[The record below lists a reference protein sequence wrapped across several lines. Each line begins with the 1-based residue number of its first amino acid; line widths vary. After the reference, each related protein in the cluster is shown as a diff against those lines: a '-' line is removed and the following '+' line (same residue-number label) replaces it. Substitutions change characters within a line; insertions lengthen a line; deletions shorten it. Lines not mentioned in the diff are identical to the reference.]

1 MANDGEDF
9 FDAFSKHV
17 AKRIEKPKK
26 FCFGKGKPPESTS
39 PFFHRKSTDKKVG
52 AEVKAATFDND
63 ELEAQLRNIFD
74 EDEDLTHST
83 SSIEKSNNISPKVH
97 LKSIFSKN
105 THNVPSKTVFQTKS
119 NHVPETIPEHRKP
132 NLQIPK
138 ESFGV
143 PKSSHIFPTKKT
155 TNDIKHPTKI
165 SNAPE
170 SNNSASS
177 KFQFKKKSVPNAKL
191 LFNSL
196 STGCVQKN
204 KAMLSVNSSN
214 IFVKDTKPSSVRDL
228 YTESNNSLFNN
239 SCGDSKM
246 TSLKIESNSE
256 HKSLYEKP
264 RETVDKQIKTSSTRS
279 PDSDEFSSSPLIKP
293 KTFTFKKAVIS
304 SSSSSNTPTNL
315 ASNSRSTPAKNKVT
329 ERNLSHISISS
340 MEDSPVI
347 SKKQSVTKDIHLDDE
362 VSFVSQTLNAD
373 QDDYMDDETFERLFG
388 SGSTSNDFSPKP
400 LKAQQPSDDFDL
412 TAVNW
417 DEQFGSENGG
427 KTDTYSDDLA
437 GVNWSEEV
445 FTQESFTPVNSFDN
459 RRDDSNE
466 FKERYHFSSIMEEV
480 LHEKFG
486 LRTFRPHQK
495 EIINA
500 SLNGH
505 DCFVLMPTGGGKSL
519 CYQLPAIL
527 SEGVTI
533 VVSPLKALISDQ
545 VDKLNGL
552 DIAAAHMCSDVTRED
567 SDLIL
572 TKLHCREPLIKLL
585 YLTPEKIVA
594 SRSIG
599 DLLKSLYQRG
609 KLARFVIDEAHC
621 LSQWGHDFR
630 PDYKRLQTLR
640 TDFANVP
647 IICLTATATK
657 QVETDVINIL
667 KLRNVKR
674 FIMSFNRP
682 NIKYQVIPKRGKFA
696 SEDISNLIKQKFFK
710 KSGIIY
716 CLARNDCETLANHLN
731 KAGIKTRPYH
741 AGMASNIR
749 DAIQREWMQDRFFV
763 IVATIAFGM
772 GIDKPDVRFVI
783 HNSIPKSIEAF
794 YQESG
799 RAGRDGEVSYSYLYY
814 NYSDVQRLQKIM
826 RLEKANRKTLDGH
839 FDSLKQMVSYAE
851 NIVDCRRCI
860 QLLHLGENFDRQ
872 ICIRNGATKCDN
884 CENIN
889 KHKMLDVT
897 KEARDLGM
905 LVKDLGS
912 RGNVTLLHVADVYK
926 GSKAKKILERGHD
939 KHRCFGL
946 GAGMERTDIQRV
958 LKDLILKS
966 VIADDVIYTEL
977 SVSKTIAKPTA
988 KEKKDTSYSELET
1001 SIEEQPGPSRPAP
1014 VTKKAT
1020 LSKFNK
1026 TKISNLKVQCH
1037 EDLLEECRRLA
1048 LERNVTLSSIMNLS
1062 AIKTMSEVLPKTQ
1075 EEFLKIQHVTAANYK
1090 KFGEFF
1096 LVITKKFREQVDAL
1110 ETVEKIPKVPSFSS
1124 FDDEED
1130 WCIQSSQASKG
1141 TKRKSTGGWARG
1153 GKRFKSSGRKRKPR
1167 SPKKWKKSSPR
1178 KAAGSAVRGKKGG
1191 GGGKGGGGLGLMPV
1205 LHVKNPP
1212 PNGQTTVA
1220 EVRPVPDLR
1229 APHGGAPYSPKI
1241 GRRDPAAALRNQP
1254 DPRSARSTA
1263 GASAD
1268 DEHSWHLDEEQVCE
1282 QVKSYLSQGAYYN
1295 ANKQLN
1301 SLFSKVREMLRAQ
1314 DSNGARMLTL
1324 ITEQFL
1330 SDPRLQ
1336 MWRNQGTPMTDKCR
1350 QLWDQLGSLWV
1361 CIVLNPNCNQH
1372 EKQQWKSLLEKWTV
1386 IDVCPPEDPDFRLQ
1400 QGSRDSYS
1408 NRDRDRDRYDE
1419 RYRDRDRYADRE
1431 RDRRDRRDRD
1441 RERERDR
1448 NRAAYDSS
1456 DSSDDDD
1463 DSNSYTR
1470 RSSKRLRLS
1479 GSTSKS
1485 QAPTLP
1491 RSIFHRALDAVSMSW
1506 DNMHLK
1512 NILSSDTYCSHVPD
1526 TSSSGSFNS
1535 QGQPLWNESIPLCAA
1550 RVDSLRSHGHMEA
1563 ALRLAVSVVR
1573 TMKQQQLGQ
1582 CSVNSCSTTSINAPT
1597 NLDGWVGHP
1606 LDPIGCLFDTLADAS
1621 AIPDHDRPR
1630 TPSYL
1635 DLVGMEDQHNNIR
1648 PRYHHVPV
1656 VGSRDRSETYLT
1668 LAFEV
1673 ALIGLGQQR
1682 IMPVGLYAQEKAC
1695 KQEDRLIAKLQEIEL
1710 DNSLVA
1716 VLRRQAII
1724 LLEGGP
1730 TSGLGIGIHPESIPM
1745 HTFARFLF
1753 LSLLNYYPDLA
1764 YEVGLRAMRLPLLE
1778 EHEDSDD
1785 PLGGNASSSLMM
1797 SRSPRWFTLGHI
1809 ETQQCALSST
1819 MLSAAKGEVM
1829 RLRTVL
1835 ESSQRHIHS
1844 SSHLFKL
1851 AQDAFRFAT
1860 PENGPRHPTLL
1871 SVAFE
1876 LGLQVMRMTLSS
1888 LNWRRREM
1896 VRWLVT
1902 CATEVGVDALISI
1915 MQNWYQFFTATEA
1928 TGPVATTIMS
1938 HSTIMRLNLN
1948 FSQQEEL
1955 SGCARTLALQ
1965 CATKD
1970 PPNCA
1975 LNALTLCENE
1985 ALAFETAYQIVVDA
1999 ASHIMTSS
2007 QLFTIARYMEH
2018 RGYPTRAYKL
2028 AMLAMKNVHLAYNQD
2043 THPAIND
2050 IHWACAF
2057 EPFPRQN

>member
-1 MANDGEDF
+1 MA
-9 FDAFSKHV
+9 SK
-17 AKRIEKPKK
+17 AIIE
-26 FCFGKGKPPESTS
+26 
-39 PFFHRKSTDKKVG
+39 
-52 AEVKAATFDND
+52 A
-63 ELEAQLRNIFD
+63 
-74 EDEDLTHST
+74 
-83 SSIEKSNNISPKVH
+83 
-97 LKSIFSKN
+97 
-105 THNVPSKTVFQTKS
+105 
-119 NHVPETIPEHRKP
+119 
-132 NLQIPK
+132 
-138 ESFGV
+138 
-143 PKSSHIFPTKKT
+143 
-155 TNDIKHPTKI
+155 
-165 SNAPE
+165 
-170 SNNSASS
+170 
-177 KFQFKKKSVPNAKL
+177 
-191 LFNSL
+191 
-196 STGCVQKN
+196 
-204 KAMLSVNSSN
+204 
-214 IFVKDTKPSSVRDL
+214 
-228 YTESNNSLFNN
+228 
-239 SCGDSKM
+239 
-246 TSLKIESNSE
+246 
-256 HKSLYEKP
+256 
-264 RETVDKQIKTSSTRS
+264 
-279 PDSDEFSSSPLIKP
+279 
-293 KTFTFKKAVIS
+293 
-304 SSSSSNTPTNL
+304 
-315 ASNSRSTPAKNKVT
+315 
-329 ERNLSHISISS
+329 
-340 MEDSPVI
+340 
-347 SKKQSVTKDIHLDDE
+347 LD
-362 VSFVSQTLNAD
+362 
-373 QDDYMDDETFERLFG
+373 
-388 SGSTSNDFSPKP
+388 
-400 LKAQQPSDDFDL
+400 
-412 TAVNW
+412 
-417 DEQFGSENGG
+417 
-427 KTDTYSDDLA
+427 
-437 GVNWSEEV
+437 
-445 FTQESFTPVNSFDN
+445 
-459 RRDDSNE
+459 
-466 FKERYHFSSIMEEV
+466 
-480 LHEKFG
+480 
-486 LRTFRPHQK
+486 
-495 EIINA
+495 
-500 SLNGH
+500 
-505 DCFVLMPTGGGKSL
+505 
-519 CYQLPAIL
+519 
-527 SEGVTI
+527 
-533 VVSPLKALISDQ
+533 
-545 VDKLNGL
+545 
-552 DIAAAHMCSDVTRED
+552 
-567 SDLIL
+567 
-572 TKLHCREPLIKLL
+572 
-585 YLTPEKIVA
+585 
-594 SRSIG
+594 
-599 DLLKSLYQRG
+599 SLYQRG

-630 PDYKRLQTLR
+630 PDYKQLSLLR
-640 TDFANVP
+640 QKYPNVP

-657 QVETDVINIL
+657 EVETDVINSL
-667 KLRNVKR
+667 KLKNVKR
-674 FIMSFNRP
+674 FIRSFNRP
-682 NIKYQVIPKRGKFA
+682 NIKYQVLPKTHIIALG
-696 SEDISNLIKQKFFK
+696 EISNIIKSNFIK

-716 CLARNDCETLANHLN
+716 CLSRNDCENLAKSLN
-731 KAGIKTRPYH
+731 TMGIKSKPYH
-741 AGMASNIR
+741 AGMNDKIR
-749 DAIQREWMQDRFFV
+749 ENIQRQWMQDQFYV

-783 HNSIPKSIEAF
+783 HNSIPKSVEAF

-799 RAGRDGEVSYSYLYY
+799 RAGRDGEISYSYLFY
-814 NYSDVQRLQKIM
+814 NYSDVCRLQRILQMSGNSNK
-826 RLEKANRKTLDGH
+826 KTLDGH
-839 FDSLKQMVSYAE
+839 MENLKQMVAFAE
-851 NIVDCRRCI
+851 NVVDCRRHL

-872 ICIRNGATKCDN
+872 ICIRNKDTTCDN
-884 CENIN
+884 CENYQNYNLVDI
-889 KHKMLDVT
+889 T
-897 KEARDLGM
+897 KEAKELGTLVQDLSAKGH
-905 LVKDLGS
+905 
-912 RGNVTLLHVADVYK
+912 VTLSHITDVYR
-926 GSKAKKILERGHD
+926 GSKIKKILEKGHNSH
-939 KHRCFGL
+939 KYY
-946 GAGMERTDIQRV
+946 GAGSKLERLQAQRI
-958 LKDLILKS
+958 LRDLILKN
-966 VIADDVIYTEL
+966 VLADHHMYTGEFPVVYIKPGPKFNTL
-977 SVSKTIAKPTA
+977 KAPDIKFTLPTSNKTKLPVEYPALVNSP
-988 KEKKDTSYSELET
+988 E
-1001 SIEEQPGPSRPAP
+1001 PGPSSSTTINKT
-1014 VTKKAT
+1014 VTKNV
-1020 LSKFNK
+1020 SKYQIA
-1026 TKISNLKVQCH
+1026 KIKVQCH
-1037 EDLLEECRRLA
+1037 EELLEECRRLA
-1048 LERNVTLSSIMNLS
+1048 LEKNVTLSSIMNLS
-1062 AIKTMSEVLPKTQ
+1062 AIKIRLKT
-1075 EEFLKIQHVTAANYK
+1075 TGA
-1090 KFGEFF
+1090 
-1096 LVITKKFREQVDAL
+1096 
-1110 ETVEKIPKVPSFSS
+1110 PP
-1124 FDDEED
+1124 
-1130 WCIQSSQASKG
+1130 SQA
-1141 TKRKSTGGWARG
+1141 TKRKSTGGYKKGA
-1153 GKRFKSSGRKRKPR
+1153 KRFKANYKGKSRKPYR
-1167 SPKKWKKSSPR
+1167 KAKKKTGSPKGKTGSPKLKATVKKNKNASG
-1178 KAAGSAVRGKKGG
+1178 KAKGG
-1191 GGGKGGGGLGLMPV
+1191 LALMPV
-1205 LHVKNPP
+1205 LHQKYQERKIVEKKISHQVHIHKLFLPKLSVAQVSKLFKKRDYSKNGTYFFITPEQSIP
-1212 PNGQTTVA
+1212 IFGETLLQMDRQQLQKFVQYLISEHHT
-1220 EVRPVPDLR
+1220 EVLPTAQKLADEILQQRSEINQIP
-1229 APHGGAPYSPKI
+1229 GAP
-1241 GRRDPAAALRNQP
+1241 DP
-1254 DPRSARSTA
+1254 TA

-1361 CIVLNPNCNQH
+1361 CIVLNPNCTQH
-1372 EKQQWKSLLEKWTV
+1372 EKHQWKALLEKWTV
-1386 IDVCPPEDPDFRLQ
+1386 VDVCPPEDPDFRLQ

-1456 DSSDDDD
+1456 DNSSDDDDD
-1463 DSNSYTR
+1463 DSNSYSHR
-1470 RSSKRLRLS
+1470 NSKRLRLS
-1479 GSTSKS
+1479 GNHSKS
-1485 QAPTLP
+1485 HIPTLP
-1491 RSIFHRALDAVSMSW
+1491 RSIFHRALDAVTMSW

-1535 QGQPLWNESIPLCAA
+1535 QGQPLWHEPIPLCAS

-1573 TMKQQQLGQ
+1573 TMKQQQLVAQRKWHESQQNSSSSSSKTQSSCKLTACTSRCQGQ
-1582 CSVNSCSTTSINAPT
+1582 CNSNSCSTTSINAPT

-1606 LDPIGCLFDTLADAS
+1606 LDPVGCLFDTLADAS
-1621 AIPDHDRPR
+1621 VIPENERPR

-1635 DLVGMEDQHNNIR
+1635 DAVSMEDQHNNIR

-1730 TSGLGIGIHPESIPM
+1730 SSGLGIGIHPESIPM

-1785 PLGGNASSSLMM
+1785 PLAGNASSSLMI

-1938 HSTIMRLNLN
+1938 HSTIMRLSLS

-1955 SGCARTLALQ
+1955 SSCARTLALQ

-2050 IHWACAF
+2050 IHWACALSHSLGKT
-2057 EPFPRQN
+2057 ELSNMIPLLVKNVQCATVLSDILRRCSMTAPGISCPHPPALDNSKHQPHPHRSRSCTAAGIKPLSYDRPPLRQLLEAAVAAYINTTHSRLTHISPRHYGDFIDFLTKARDTFILAHDGHAQFTQLIENMKVAYKGKKKLMFLVKERFG